1 MTDRQAYVAFN
12 LTEKVGFATVGELV
26 ARAGSVVAAWEQYP
40 KKVSRTGG
48 AIDWEGEFKLAKK
61 FGVEIVT
68 PADEAYPPMLRNA
81 PGAPLALYVK
91 GDVAALRKPMVA
103 MIGTRR
109 ATAYGRDIANRLSYD
124 LCKAGWGVVSGLA
137 LGIDGEAHRGALDA
151 GGVTV
156 GVIGSGLDRF
166 YPEENRDLAREMVK
180 KGGAVVSEFP
190 FGRPPDRETF
200 PIRNHV
206 VAALARGV
214 VAVEAPE
221 RSGTLIT
228 TGIAADLGRTV
239 MAVPARVDSRMSAG
253 CLKLIREGAILVRNA
268 DDVLEALS
276 ELLPR
281 RGLEAEDGRREAP
294 SSSPVSRLKSS
305 ADPDTPP
312 YSVEE
317 AMVMLHVDAEG
328 VTVDELVRKTKLSV
342 DRVNALTMSLRIK
355 GFLRFLPGNRVAPLT
370 GRISEF

>member
-1 MTDRQAYVAFN
+1 MDDRQAYVAFN
-12 LTEKVGFATVGELV
+12 LTDNVGFATVQELV
-26 ARAGSVVAAWEQYP
+26 SKAGSVVAAWEAYP

-48 AIDWEGEFKLAKK
+48 EVDWEGEFAKAEK
-61 FGVEIVT
+61 FGVEILT
-68 PADEAYPPMLRNA
+68 PADETYPRMLRNA

-91 GDVAALRKPMVA
+91 GDAKALDKPMIA

-109 ATAYGRDIANRLSYD
+109 ATSYGRDLANRLSYD
-124 LCKAGWGVVSGLA
+124 LCKAGWGIVSGLA
-137 LGIDGEAHRGALDA
+137 LGIDGEAHRGALEA

-166 YPEENRDLAREMVK
+166 YPEENRELAREMVK
-180 KGGAVVSEFP
+180 KGGVVVSEFP
-190 FGRPPDRETF
+190 FGRPPDRDTF

-239 MAVPARVDSRMSAG
+239 MAVPARVDNRMSSG
-253 CLKLIREGAILVRNA
+253 CLRLIREGAILVRNA

-281 RGLEAEDGRREAP
+281 RGLGTGDGRLDGSA
-294 SSSPVSRLKSS
+294 SSSVSSLTS
-305 ADPDTPP
+305 ATDPDTPP

-317 AMVMLHVDAEG
+317 AMVMLHVDADG
-328 VTVDELVRKTKLSV
+328 VTIDELVRKTKLPV
-342 DRVNALTMSLRIK
+342 DRVNALAMSLRLK
-355 GFLRFLPGNRVAPLT
+355 GFIRFLPGNRVALLT
-370 GRISEF
+370 RKQ

>member
-1 MTDRQAYVAFN
+1 MNDRQAYVGFN
-12 LTEKVGFATVGELV
+12 LTDNVGFATVREL
-26 ARAGSVVAAWEQYP
+26 AEKAGSVVAAWERYP

-48 AIDWEGEFKLAKK
+48 EIDWEGEFRKAEK

-68 PADEAYPPMLRNA
+68 PADEAYPATLRNA

-91 GDVAALRKPMVA
+91 GDVAALRKPMIA
-103 MIGTRR
+103 MVGTRR
-109 ATAYGRDIANRLSYD
+109 ATPYGLDIANRFSYD
-124 LCKAGWGVVSGLA
+124 LCKAGWGIVSGLA
-137 LGIDGEAHRGALDA
+137 LGIDAEAHQGALAA
-151 GGVTV
+151 GGVTI

-166 YPEENRDLAREMVK
+166 YPEENRELARK
-180 KGGAVVSEFP
+180 IAAKGGAVVSEFP

-239 MAVPARVDSRMSAG
+239 MAVPARIDSRMSSG
-253 CLKLIREGAILVRNA
+253 CLKLIREGAILVRDA
-268 DDVLEALS
+268 DDILEAMS
-276 ELLPR
+276 ELIPR
-281 RGLEAEDGRREAP
+281 RGPETGDMRREGSAA
-294 SSSPVSRLKSS
+294 SSVSSLKSS
-305 ADPDTPP
+305 VDPETPP

-317 AMVMLHVDAEG
+317 AMVMLHVDEGG
-328 VTVDELVRKTKLSV
+328 VTIDEIVRRSKLPI

-355 GFLRFLPGNRVAPLT
+355 GFIRFLPGNRVALLT
-370 GRISEF
+370 RKR

>member
-1 MTDRQAYVAFN
+1 MNDRQAYVAFN
-12 LTEKVGFATVGELV
+12 LTDNVGFATVREL
-26 ARAGSVVAAWEQYP
+26 AAKAGSVVAAWERYP

-48 AIDWEGEFKLAKK
+48 EVDWEGELRTAER

-68 PADEAYPPMLRNA
+68 PADEAYPATLRNA

-91 GDVAALRKPMVA
+91 GDVAALGKPMIA
-103 MIGTRR
+103 MVGTRR
-109 ATAYGRDIANRLSYD
+109 ATAYGRDVANRLSYD
-124 LCKAGWGVVSGLA
+124 LCKAGWGIVSGLA
-137 LGIDGEAHRGALDA
+137 LGIDAEAHQGALAAD
-151 GGVTV
+151 GVTV

-166 YPEENRDLAREMVK
+166 YPEENRELARKIVA

-239 MAVPARVDSRMSAG
+239 MAVPARIDNRMSSG
-253 CLKLIREGAILVRNA
+253 CLKLIREGAILVRDA
-268 DDVLEALS
+268 DDILEALS

-281 RGLEAEDGRREAP
+281 STQKE
-294 SSSPVSRLKSS
+294 SS
-305 ADPDTPP
+305 AVRLPTTTTTTTDPETPP

-317 AMVMLHVDAEG
+317 AMVMLQVDEDG
-328 VTVDELVRKTKLSV
+328 VTLDEIVRRSKLPIA
-342 DRVNALTMSLRIK
+342 RVNALTMSLRIK
-355 GFLRFLPGNRVAPLT
+355 GFIRFLPGNRVALLT
-370 GRISEF
+370 RKR

>member
-1 MTDRQAYVAFN
+1 MNDRQAYVAFN
-12 LTEKVGFATVGELV
+12 LTDNVGFATVREL
-26 ARAGSVVAAWEQYP
+26 ATKAGSVVAAWEQYP

-48 AIDWEGEFKLAKK
+48 EVDWEGEFRRAEK

-68 PADEAYPPMLRNA
+68 PADGAYPTTMRDA
-81 PGAPLALYVK
+81 PGAPLVLYVK
-91 GDVAALRKPMVA
+91 GDVKALKKPMIA

-109 ATAYGRDIANRLSYD
+109 ATSYGLDVANRLSYD
-124 LCKAGWGVVSGLA
+124 LCKAGWGIVSGLA
-137 LGIDGEAHRGALDA
+137 LGIDAEAHRGALAA

-166 YPEENRDLAREMVK
+166 YPEENRDLARKIVAG
-180 KGGAVVSEFP
+180 GGAVVSEFP

-239 MAVPARVDSRMSAG
+239 MAVPARIDNRMSSG
-253 CLKLIREGAILVRNA
+253 CLQLIREGAILVRNA
-268 DDVLEALS
+268 DDVLEAMS

-281 RGLEAEDGRREAP
+281 RGLETEDGRPEGQP
-294 SSSPVSRLKSS
+294 QTSNLKRQ
-305 ADPDTPP
+305 ADQDPETPR

-317 AMVMLHVDAEG
+317 AMVMLHVDEDG
-328 VTVDELVRKTKLSV
+328 VTIDEIVRRSKLPI

-355 GFLRFLPGNRVAPLT
+355 GFVRFLPGNRVALLT
-370 GRISEF
+370 RRQ

>member
-1 MTDRQAYVAFN
+1 MNDRQAYVAFN
-12 LTEKVGFATVGELV
+12 LTDNVGFATVEELV
-26 ARAGSVVAAWEQYP
+26 AKAGSVVAAWGAYP

-48 AIDWEGEFKLAKK
+48 EVDWEGEFAKAEK

-68 PADEAYPPMLRNA
+68 PADEAYPRMLRNA

-91 GDVAALRKPMVA
+91 GDVKALGKPMIA

-109 ATAYGRDIANRLSYD
+109 ATSYGRDLANRLSYD
-124 LCKAGWGVVSGLA
+124 LCKAGWGIVSGLA
-137 LGIDGEAHRGALDA
+137 LGIDGEAHRGALEA

-166 YPEENRDLAREMVK
+166 YPEENRELAREMAK

-190 FGRPPDRETF
+190 FGRPPDRDTF

-239 MAVPARVDSRMSAG
+239 MAVPARVDSRMSSG

-268 DDVLEALS
+268 DDILEALS

-281 RGLEAEDGRREAP
+281 RGLETEDGRREDSA
-294 SSSPVSRLKSS
+294 SSPVSRLTSS
-305 ADPDTPP
+305 TDPDTPP

-317 AMVMLHVDAEG
+317 AMVMLHVDADG
-328 VTVDELVRKTKLSV
+328 VTIDELVRKTKLSV
-342 DRVNALTMSLRIK
+342 DRVNALAMSLRIK
-355 GFLRFLPGNRVAPLT
+355 GFIRFLPGNRVALLT
-370 GRISEF
+370 RKR

>member
-1 MTDRQAYVAFN
+1 MTDRQACVAFN
-12 LTEKVGFATVGELV
+12 LTDNVGFATVREL
-26 ARAGSVVAAWEQYP
+26 ADRAGSVAAAWEAYP

-48 AIDWEGEFKLAKK
+48 DVDWEGEFKKAEK

-68 PADEAYPPMLRNA
+68 PADEDYPPMLRNA

-91 GDVAALRKPMVA
+91 GDVKTLRKPMVA
-103 MIGTRR
+103 MVGTRR
-109 ATAYGRDIANRLSYD
+109 ATSYGRDLANRFSYD
-124 LCKAGWGVVSGLA
+124 LCKAGWGIVSGLA
-137 LGIDGEAHRGALDA
+137 LGIDGEAHRGALEA
-151 GGVTV
+151 GGITV
-156 GVIGSGLDRF
+156 GVIGSGLDCF
-166 YPEENRDLAREMVK
+166 YPEENRELAREIVK

-214 VAVEAPE
+214 VAVEAPD

-239 MAVPARVDSRMSAG
+239 MAVPARVDNRMSSG

-268 DDVLEALS
+268 DDILEALS

-281 RGLEAEDGRREAP
+281 TTQKE
-294 SSSPVSRLKSS
+294 SS
-305 ADPDTPP
+305 AVRLPTTATTDPETPP

-317 AMVMLHVDAEG
+317 AMVMLHVDEDG
-328 VTVDELVRKTKLSV
+328 ITVDELVRKTKFPV
-342 DRVNALTMSLRIK
+342 DKVNALTMSLRLK
-355 GFLRFLPGNRVAPLT
+355 GFLRFLPGNRVALLT
-370 GRISEF
+370 RKR